1 MDFNINNMDII
12 DIKKDITEDEKD
24 TDSSLQAWYGIN

>member
-1 MDFNINNMDII
+1 MDII

-24 TDSSLQAWYGIN
+24 TDSSSLQTWYGIK